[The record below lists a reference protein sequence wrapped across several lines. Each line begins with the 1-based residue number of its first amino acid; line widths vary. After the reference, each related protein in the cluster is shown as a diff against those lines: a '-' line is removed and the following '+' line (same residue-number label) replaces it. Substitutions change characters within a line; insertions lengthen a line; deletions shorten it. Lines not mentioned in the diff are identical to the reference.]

1 MKTNKT
7 QSKIKANKE
16 GRKSSFL
23 IVRKQNKK
31 GQDYHINTKT
41 GKKASSLDYSLQW
54 KNGKRISNKSTE
66 ETISYINEYVEP
78 KYRNDINTRR
88 AIQNDVVVSSEA
100 RQLRKRDIAFKKDA
114 DTMDFY
120 DIREQ
125 INTAEKEGLK
135 IKILHEGND
144 RYTEYTVAE
153 ANEIVNK
160 FIRGI
165 NKKVYD
171 TKNKTKIDL
180 KGTYLPKI
188 NWKRDIENG
197 VLKLDLK
204 NLVGDEEREDSMN
217 IFQAHLDN
225 LPENE

>member
-1 MKTNKT
+1 MKQNKI
-7 QSKIKANKE
+7 QSKIKAKSK
-16 GRKSSFL
+16 GRKSSLL

-54 KNGKRISNKSTE
+54 NKGKRITNKSTE
-66 ETISYINEYVEP
+66 ETINYIQDFVEP
-78 KYRNDINTRR
+78 KDRADIKTRR
-88 AIQNDVVVSSEA
+88 AIQNDVLASSEA
-100 RQLRKRDIAFKKDA
+100 RQLRKRDIAFKKNA

-125 INTAEKEGLK
+125 VDVAEKEGLK

-144 RYTEYTVAE
+144 RYTEYTPAE

-171 TKNKTKIDL
+171 TKSKTKIDL

-188 NWKRDIENG
+188 NWVRDIEKG
-197 VLKLDLK
+197 ELKLDLK
-204 NLVGDEEREDSMN
+204 NLHGDEERADSLN
-217 IFQAHLDN
+217 IFQNHLDN
-225 LPENE
+225 LPDE

>member
-1 MKTNKT
+1 MKQNKI
-7 QSKIKANKE
+7 QSKIKTKSK
-16 GRKSSFL
+16 GRKSSLL

-54 KNGKRISNKSTE
+54 NKGKRITNKSTE
-66 ETISYINEYVEP
+66 ETINYIQDFVEP
-78 KYRNDINTRR
+78 KDRADIKTRR
-88 AIQNDVVVSSEA
+88 AIQNDVLASSEA
-100 RQLRKRDIAFKKDA
+100 RQLRKRDIAFKKNA

-125 INTAEKEGLK
+125 VDVAEKEGLK

-144 RYTEYTVAE
+144 RYTEYTPAE

-171 TKNKTKIDL
+171 TKSKTKIDL

-188 NWKRDIENG
+188 NWIRDIAKGE
-197 VLKLDLK
+197 LKLDLK
-204 NLVGDEEREDSMN
+204 NLHGDEERADSLN
-217 IFQAHLDN
+217 IFQNHLDN
-225 LPENE
+225 LPDE

>member
-1 MKTNKT
+1 MTTNKT
-7 QSKIKANKE
+7 QSKIKAKSK
-16 GRKSSFL
+16 GRKSSLL
-23 IVRKQNKK
+23 IVRKINKK

-54 KNGKRISNKSTE
+54 NKGKRISNKNTQ
-66 ETISYINEYVEP
+66 ETINYINDFVEP
-78 KYRNDINTRR
+78 KYRADIKTRR
-88 AIQNDVVVSSEA
+88 AIQDDVLASSEA
-100 RQLRKRDIAFKKDA
+100 RQLRKRDIAFKKNA

-125 INTAEKEGLK
+125 ISIAEKEGLK

-144 RYTEYTVAE
+144 RYTEYSYAQ

-171 TKNKTKIDL
+171 TKTKTKINL

-188 NWKRDIENG
+188 NWIRDIAKG

-204 NLVGDEEREDSMN
+204 NLVGDEERADSIN
-217 IFQAHLDN
+217 IFQNHLDN
-225 LPENE
+225 FPDE

>member
-1 MKTNKT
+1 MTTNKT
-7 QSKIKANKE
+7 QSKIKAKSK
-16 GRKSSFL
+16 GRKSSLL

-54 KNGKRISNKSTE
+54 NKGKRISNKSTE
-66 ETISYINEYVEP
+66 ETINYIQDFVEP
-78 KYRNDINTRR
+78 KDRADIKTRR
-88 AIQNDVVVSSEA
+88 AIQNDVLASSEA
-100 RQLRKRDIAFKKDA
+100 RQLRKRDIAFKKNA

-125 INTAEKEGLK
+125 VDVAEKEGLK

-144 RYTEYTVAE
+144 RYTEYTPAE

-171 TKNKTKIDL
+171 TKSKTKIDL

-188 NWKRDIENG
+188 NWIRDIEKG
-197 VLKLDLK
+197 ELKLDLK
-204 NLVGDEEREDSMN
+204 NLHGDEERADSLN
-217 IFQAHLDN
+217 IFQNHLDN
-225 LPENE
+225 LPDE

>member
-7 QSKIKANKE
+7 ESKIKATKGE
-16 GRKSSFL
+16 RKSSLL
-23 IVRKQNKK
+23 IVRKINKK

-54 KNGKRISNKSTE
+54 NKGKRISNKNTQ
-66 ETISYINEYVEP
+66 ETINYINDFVEP
-78 KYRNDINTRR
+78 KYRADIKTRR
-88 AIQNDVVVSSEA
+88 AIQDDVLASSEA
-100 RQLRKRDIAFKKDA
+100 RQLRKRDIAFKKNA

-125 INTAEKEGLK
+125 ILTAEKEGLK
-135 IKILHEGND
+135 IKILHEGNN
-144 RYTEYTVAE
+144 RYTEYSYAE

-171 TKNKTKIDL
+171 TKTKTKINL

-188 NWKRDIENG
+188 NWIRDIAKG

-204 NLVGDEEREDSMN
+204 NLVGDEERADSIN
-217 IFQAHLDN
+217 IFQNHLDN
-225 LPENE
+225 FPDE